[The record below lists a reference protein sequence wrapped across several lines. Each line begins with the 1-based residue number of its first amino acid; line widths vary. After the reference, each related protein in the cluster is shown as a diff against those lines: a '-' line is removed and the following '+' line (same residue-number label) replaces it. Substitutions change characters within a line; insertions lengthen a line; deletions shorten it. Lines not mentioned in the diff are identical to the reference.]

1 MINVA
6 VVGLGFM
13 GVTHIRSYRKVPDA
27 RLAAICDSVFL
38 PEDGDF
44 SKVTG
49 NVGSQDPVKL
59 DMTQVKAYRKYED
72 LLADRDIHLIDLCV
86 PTDAHAS
93 MSLAA
98 LKAGKHVICEKP
110 MARSS
115 SLTREMVSAATGAST
130 FFMPA
135 MCMRFWPEWAWL
147 KKAIGQNTYGRVFAA
162 RFRRVS
168 EPPAWSQGTYLKGM
182 KSGGALLDLH
192 IHDVD
197 FIQYCFGRPQSVY
210 ATGCSRLSGAID
222 HVVAQYR
229 VASGTVVSA
238 EGSWL
243 MSKGHGFNMAYT
255 AAFERATADYDLAR
269 GPEALRLFEDGQSP
283 RTLKCE
289 GEDGYVGEL
298 RHMIEA
304 IQARQPPTVV
314 TARDGHSAV
323 EICEAEELSIK
334 IGQPVTL

>member
-13 GVTHIRSYRKVPDA
+13 GVTHIKSYRKVPNA
-27 RLAAICDSVFL
+27 RLAAISDSVL
-38 PEDGDF
+38 IPEDGDF
-44 SKVTG
+44 SKVAG
-49 NVGSQDPVKL
+49 NIGSQDPLKL
-59 DMTQVKAYRKYED
+59 DMTQVKAYPKYED
-72 LLADRDIHLIDLCV
+72 LLANPDIQLIDLCV
-86 PTDAHAS
+86 PTDAHPS
-93 MSLAA
+93 MTISA

-115 SLTREMVSAATGAST
+115 SLTREMASAAASAST
-130 FFMPA
+130 YFMPA

-147 KKAIGQNTYGRVFAA
+147 KQAITQNTYGRILAA

-168 EPPAWSQGTYLKGM
+168 EAPGWSKDTYLKGT

-192 IHDVD
+192 IHDAD
-197 FIQYCFGRPQSVY
+197 FIQFCFGRPQSVY

-222 HVVAQYR
+222 HIVAQYR
-229 VASGTVVSA
+229 VANGAVVSA

-243 MSKGHGFNMAYT
+243 MSPGHGFSMTYT
-255 AAFERATADYDLAR
+255 AVFEKATADYDLAR
-269 GPEALRLFEDGQSP
+269 GADALRLFETGQSP
-283 RTLKCE
+283 RSVPCE

-298 RHMIEA
+298 RHIVDA
-304 IQARQPPTVV
+304 IQAHQPPSVV
-314 TARDGHSAV
+314 TAKDGHSAV

-334 IGQPVTL
+334 LGQPVTL